1 MNTAELK
8 NYLHK
13 FIVET
18 NDASVLKQAKEYLLS
33 LTSKDAD
40 WYDDLNEQE
49 KQSIERGLNDLKNGN
64 THTSE
69 EVRKSI
75 RQRIENKSA

>member
-18 NDASVLKQAKEYLLS
+18 NDANVLKQAKEYLLS

-49 KQSIERGLNDLKNGN
+49 KQAIEKGLNDIESGK
-64 THTSE
+64 THSSE
-69 EVRKSI
+69 DVRKSI

>member
-18 NDASVLKQAKEYLLS
+18 NDANVLEQVKEYLHS
-33 LTSKDAD
+33 LTAKDAD

-49 KQSIERGLNDLKNGN
+49 KQAIEKGLDDLENGK
-64 THTSE
+64 THSSE
-69 EVRKSI
+69 DVRKSI
-75 RQRIENKSA
+75 RRRIENKSE